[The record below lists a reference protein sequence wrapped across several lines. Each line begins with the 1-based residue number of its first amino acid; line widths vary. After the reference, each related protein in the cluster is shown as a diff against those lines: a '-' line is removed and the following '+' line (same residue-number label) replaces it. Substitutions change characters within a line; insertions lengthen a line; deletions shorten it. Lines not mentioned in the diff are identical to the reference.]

1 MSPEALFLSSKNGAA
16 CMYPTQDSA
25 LGMWALTF
33 FSPSCPPLVLDRAF
47 VEDLLFVAY
56 PKRRS
61 TVVARAAR
69 LQRQWD
75 QYSAD
80 HRDSLEVCVMNHVAA
95 LAPATPLRAP
105 FIYTGYGLLSMLMP
119 QVRAPEMALVSP
131 PRPSFS
137 PSPNGPRFAAA
148 ALVFTPLQLD
158 SPSRKGP
165 SFFSF
170 RGQLRRPAYSNRP
183 SFPFARGWGG
193 S

>member
-61 TVVARAAR
+61 TVVARASR

-75 QYSAD
+75 EYSAA
-80 HRDSLEVCVMNHVAA
+80 HRDNLEVCVMNHVAN
-95 LAPATPLRAP
+95 LAPHTALRAP
-105 FIYTGYGLLSMLMP
+105 FVYTGYGLLSMLMP
-119 QVRAPEMALVSP
+119 QVLFFILLAPVLVFRCERPCPLSLRTCVSP
-131 PRPSFS
+131 ART
-137 PSPNGPRFAAA
+137 AAC
-148 ALVFTPLQLD
+148 
-158 SPSRKGP
+158 RC
-165 SFFSF
+165 
-170 RGQLRRPAYSNRP
+170 RRAS
-183 SFPFARGWGG
+183 W
-193 S
+193 